1 MPAPCRTLWK
11 CDGRGI
17 IARSKM
23 SNALIKP
30 ERTQHNG
37 IGIPPSTLF
46 ESLVDPGANQGA
58 LRGIDERML
67 DFPVVLDHSWSP
79 GARLSRWHLGA
90 VSLRSPQPM

>member
-37 IGIPPSTLF
+37 IGIPLPPFL
-46 ESLVDPGANQGA
+46 SLSSILGQIRGHYGVLTNACSIFQSYSIIRGAQG
-58 LRGIDERML
+58 RD
-67 DFPVVLDHSWSP
+67 
-79 GARLSRWHLGA
+79 SRVGT
-90 VSLRSPQPM
+90 